1 MRSGVLN
8 LNVPLPLL
16 HYVANS
22 IAVLHRLGG
31 HCVLKNKTIKLKKKK
46 SKLLSLKV
54 PLAHVMAESCTI
66 LQESQEDSQKE
77 NHVRVRGCDC
87 QYE

>member
-1 MRSGVLN
+1 MSLRTKQLN
-8 LNVPLPLL
+8 F
-16 HYVANS
+16 
-22 IAVLHRLGG
+22 
-31 HCVLKNKTIKLKKKK
+31 KKKT
-46 SKLLSLKV
+46 KLLSLKV

-77 NHVRVRGCDC
+77 NHVRARGCDC